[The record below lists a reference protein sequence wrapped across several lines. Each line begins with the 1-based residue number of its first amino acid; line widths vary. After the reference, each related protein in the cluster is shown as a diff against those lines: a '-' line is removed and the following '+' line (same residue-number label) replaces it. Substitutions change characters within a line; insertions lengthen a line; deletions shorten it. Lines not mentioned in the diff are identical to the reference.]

1 MIKIWILYLYL
12 YFLNTKQK
20 NKRDAT
26 WLSLSLLL
34 KLCLANQIQSVA
46 FSKIQFVFVDFI
58 VAIVLY
64 VAEFAFA
71 GAESLLS
78 PTLMPKARS
87 TSSII
92 SSLK

>member
-1 MIKIWILYLYL
+1 MIKFRILYLY
-12 YFLNTKQK
+12 FNFQNIKQK
-20 NKRDAT
+20 KREAT
-26 WLSLSLLL
+26 WPSLSLLI
-34 KLCLANQIQSVA
+34 KLCLANRTRSVA
-46 FSKIQFVFVDFI
+46 FKKIQFVFVDFI

>member
-1 MIKIWILYLYL
+1 MPLGH
-12 YFLNTKQK
+12 
-20 NKRDAT
+20 
-26 WLSLSLLL
+26 LSRLL
-34 KLCLANQIQSVA
+34 KLCLANRTRSVA
-46 FSKIQFVFVDFI
+46 FKKIQLVFVDFI

>member
-1 MIKIWILYLYL
+1 MIKFYILYLYFN
-12 YFLNTKQK
+12 FLNIKQK
-20 NKRDAT
+20 NKRDAA

-34 KLCLANQIQSVA
+34 KLCLANKTRSVA
-46 FSKIQFVFVDFI
+46 FSKLQLVFVDFI

-64 VAEFAFA
+64 VAEFSFA
-71 GAESLLS
+71 GAELLLS